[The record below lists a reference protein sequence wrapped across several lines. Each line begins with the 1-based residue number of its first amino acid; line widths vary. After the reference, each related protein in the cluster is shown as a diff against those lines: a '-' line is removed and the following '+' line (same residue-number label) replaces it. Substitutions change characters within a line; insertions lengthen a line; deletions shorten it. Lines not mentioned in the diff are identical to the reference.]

1 MELSG
6 LVAHLLETFSALLG
20 LLSGEASETIVLLF
34 HFAAVFVI
42 EGCVRQ
48 KKDNSIHRSVSAACC
63 AGVDRP
69 GNPGQ
74 CVTLTPVAHVRRFVR
89 HGCPAYKAIVS
100 GVDSQMVEEEEVHDV
115 GRDQWY
121 RNSMPASMD
130 GLSDPP
136 AVVVLDQSWAV
147 TGRLGG
153 RSDRAR
159 KRSAR

>member
-1 MELSG
+1 
-6 LVAHLLETFSALLG
+6 
-20 LLSGEASETIVLLF
+20 
-34 HFAAVFVI
+34 
-42 EGCVRQ
+42 
-48 KKDNSIHRSVSAACC
+48 
-63 AGVDRP
+63 
-69 GNPGQ
+69 
-74 CVTLTPVAHVRRFVR
+74 VAHVRRFVR

-115 GRDQWY
+115 RRDQWY